1 MIKQD
6 FFGKD
11 TTVMKNQQTVKDAY
25 RRKVWCSF
33 KEKNVEILVS

>member
-11 TTVMKNQQTVKDAY
+11 TTVMKNHQTVKDTY
-25 RRKVWCSF
+25 KRKVWCSF
-33 KEKNVEILVS
+33 QEKSVDILVS